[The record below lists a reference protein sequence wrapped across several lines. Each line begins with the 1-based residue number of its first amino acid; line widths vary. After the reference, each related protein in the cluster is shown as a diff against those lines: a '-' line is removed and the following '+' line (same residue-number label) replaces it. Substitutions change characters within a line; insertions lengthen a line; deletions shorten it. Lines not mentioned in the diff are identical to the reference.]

1 MKTILVL
8 LLALVLFAEIWLT
21 GTIARFLGF
30 WNTAIIIVFKIAFG
44 IRMVFR
50 HGRETLKTLRAAV
63 KNRQIPEIPVIEGAL
78 FMAAPFLIMMPG
90 FLVSM
95 LGLLLLLDRGRSWV
109 AEMLRKIGIAW
120 LSGKYLR

>member
-1 MKTILVL
+1 
-8 LLALVLFAEIWLT
+8 
-21 GTIARFLGF
+21 
-30 WNTAIIIVFKIAFG
+30 
-44 IRMVFR
+44 MVFR